1 MIGPAGGSQDCF
13 HLGCIL
19 PAKDLL
25 MHLNLTFSPSLRH
38 CVTGIVFPTN
48 EFSALCL
55 HADGSSVPFLLNWI
69 TVSNDPIRPVSP
81 TVAFSPQE
89 DMSVCR
95 GCDCA
100 LWSSMLW
107 LQCVCVFAKRAR
119 QPWRQKGDAVL
130 WHVHSHVRTWEVRI
144 KGARGAKR
152 GNAFGLGGTIRIF
165 NLEVPLYQ
173 RLRKVFKCS
182 RIKAPNIVF
191 GLYLREQDT
200 V

>member
-13 HLGCIL
+13 HLVCIL

-48 EFSALCL
+48 EFTTLCL
-55 HADGSSVPFLLNWI
+55 RADGSSVPFLLNWI
-69 TVSNDPIRPVSP
+69 TVSNDPVRPVSP

-107 LQCVCVFAKRAR
+107 LQCVCVCVCSLKER
-119 QPWRQKGDAVL
+119 V
-130 WHVHSHVRTWEVRI
+130 SHEGKKVTLSCGTCTHMSGHERWEL
-144 KGARGAKR
+144 KAQ
-152 GNAFGLGGTIRIF
+152 GG
-165 NLEVPLYQ
+165 
-173 RLRKVFKCS
+173 RKEEM
-182 RIKAPNIVF
+182 
-191 GLYLREQDT
+191 LLD
-200 V
+200 